1 MFFYWNPI
9 WYIVTTFIHRGK
21 TYMKEPKERSA
32 VKEHTMI
39 FLGMAAGIVGIA
51 ILMVLM
57 AFCFMLG
64 HAAINWLWKALG
76 N

>member
-1 MFFYWNPI
+1 M
-9 WYIVTTFIHRGK
+9 VR
-21 TYMKEPKERSA
+21 EPKERSA

-39 FLGMAAGIVGIA
+39 FLGMAGGIVGIA

-64 HAAINWLWKALG
+64 QAAITWLWKALG

>member
-1 MFFYWNPI
+1 
-9 WYIVTTFIHRGK
+9 
-21 TYMKEPKERSA
+21 MKEPKERSE
-32 VKEHTMI
+32 VKEHMMI
-39 FLGMAAGIVGIA
+39 FLGMAGGIVGIA

-64 HAAINWLWKALG
+64 QATITWLWKAMG

>member
-1 MFFYWNPI
+1 M
-9 WYIVTTFIHRGK
+9 VR
-21 TYMKEPKERSA
+21 EPKERSA